1 MKSKLFVFVLSMFAI
16 SFVAANGTV
25 DAKSVI
31 VTDDAI
37 EENLDEEI
45 VEASEEVAKIKA
57 LKEGAFQEEEC
68 CE

>member
-1 MKSKLFVFVLSMFAI
+1 MKSKLFIFVLSMFAM
-16 SFVAANGTV
+16 SFVAANGAV

-37 EENLDEEI
+37 EEDFDEEI
-45 VEASEEVAKIKA
+45 VDASEEVKK
-57 LKEGAFQEEEC
+57 LKEGAFQEDEES

>member
-1 MKSKLFVFVLSMFAI
+1 MKSKLFVFVLSMFAM
-16 SFVAANGTV
+16 SFVAANGAV

-37 EENLDEEI
+37 EENFDEEI
-45 VEASEEVAKIKA
+45 ADASEEVVKAKKA
-57 LKEGAFQEEEC
+57 EEAVSQDEES